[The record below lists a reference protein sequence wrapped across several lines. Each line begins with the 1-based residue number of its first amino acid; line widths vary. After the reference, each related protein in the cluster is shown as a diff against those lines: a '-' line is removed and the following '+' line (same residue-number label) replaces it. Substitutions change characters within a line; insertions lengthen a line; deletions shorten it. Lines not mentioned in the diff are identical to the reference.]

1 MTVKKAPT
9 KAQKMGVKRAEKK
22 TTMRTKRPQ
31 NDAKATPEAHK
42 KKNALSAAGVFFFFT
57 ASGHFVLTLPLK
69 IDF

>member
-31 NDAKATPEAHK
+31 NDAKATPEAK
-42 KKNALSAAGVFFFFT
+42 KKTPWAPPEFFSFLRRLGILF
-57 ASGHFVLTLPLK
+57 
-69 IDF
+69 